1 MSNREILFKY
11 WYSDGKS
18 KFSQE
23 FDLDQIA
30 NQDHWDVLCDSPLLR
45 DYKIVA
51 RSQYTGRC
59 DKNGKKI
66 FFGDKL
72 NVFYTSA
79 DGVHIHDCIYIAV
92 KGWLGD
98 LQFRF
103 EKLLWESNG
112 YNQLPISIE
121 LCLGYKTLDIRSKDG
136 MNKLCVPDSWGSNT
150 ILKNSWKENDE
161 SFYIEIIGSVH
172 TGVDDE

>member
-45 DYKIVA
+45 DYKIID
-51 RSQYTGRC
+51 RRQYTGE
-59 DKNGKKI
+59 DDQNGDKI
-66 FFGDKL
+66 FDGDRL
-72 NVFYTSA
+72 LYIPENHEGSVSFRSGSFMT
-79 DGVHIHDCIYIAV
+79 DCC
-92 KGWLGD
+92 GWGNEPL
-98 LQFRF
+98 
-103 EKLLWESNG
+103 SN
-112 YNQLPISIE
+112 IE
-121 LCLGYKTLDIRSKDG
+121 T
-136 MNKLCVPDSWGSNT
+136 
-150 ILKNSWKENDE
+150 DE
-161 SFYIEIIGSVH
+161 DCEIIGSVH